1 MPYLNV
7 RTSAPASSSTS
18 EEIASSLTELTAEI
32 LGKKRELTSVAIG
45 FVPPA
50 QWFVGGA
57 SMDARQET
65 TVYLE
70 IKVTE
75 GTNTKDEKS
84 RYVEQVFRAFESI
97 LGKLTEASYI
107 VVQEVAA
114 DAWGYGGETQES
126 RYVRGKT
133 L

>member
-1 MPYLNV
+1 MPYLDV
-7 RTSAPASSSTS
+7 RISAPVSPDVS
-18 EEIASSLTELTAEI
+18 ESIAASLTELTAEI

-45 FVPPA
+45 YVPSG

-57 SMDARQET
+57 SMDARQEA

-114 DAWGYGGETQES
+114 DAWGYGGETQEF
-126 RYVRGKT
+126 RYIRGKA